1 MYNIKKDGNLL
12 NIPIFMADW
21 MTDFLNFATPTI
33 KSGKMCVKPLKIL
46 GKMCKFVLK
55 ILGKMCKN

>member
-21 MTDFLNFATPTI
+21 MTDFLQRQQ
-33 KSGKMCVKPLKIL
+33 
-46 GKMCKFVLK
+46 
-55 ILGKMCKN
+55 